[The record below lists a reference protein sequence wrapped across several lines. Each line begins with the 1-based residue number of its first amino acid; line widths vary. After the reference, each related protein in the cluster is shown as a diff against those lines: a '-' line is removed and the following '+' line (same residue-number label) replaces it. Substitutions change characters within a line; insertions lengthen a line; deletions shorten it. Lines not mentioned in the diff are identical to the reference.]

1 MNKAIVSGKNIKVF
15 WNRLI
20 IFNLMTKK
28 RALNLIEIRS
38 LSMKK
43 TNKFL
48 YFSLFDY
55 WRQDKI
61 FLIYFSQ
68 LSKQIVNYIW
78 IYSRACLWQW
88 YWLTDIFRLELLK
101 LDLKKKTESIK
112 FLFNCIDYYCTFD
125 LMSLLLA
132 TFHFWSYG
140 ESLNK
145 TRLYQ
150 FVSFSCVY
158 GRTAL

>member
-1 MNKAIVSGKNIKVF
+1 
-15 WNRLI
+15 
-20 IFNLMTKK
+20 MTKK

-68 LSKQIVNYIW
+68 LSKQIVNYI
-78 IYSRACLWQW
+78 
-88 YWLTDIFRLELLK
+88 
-101 LDLKKKTESIK
+101 
-112 FLFNCIDYYCTFD
+112 
-125 LMSLLLA
+125 
-132 TFHFWSYG
+132 
-140 ESLNK
+140 
-145 TRLYQ
+145 
-150 FVSFSCVY
+150 
-158 GRTAL
+158 